1 MSQSSSPPGKNGGD
15 GYICNCGAMKMGGVG
30 CHCGSYLLSK
40 SKGNELNRPQ
50 REMVMYKISKIGREL
65 PVFVQKMTK
74 NDILSPNLYFCKA
87 YVSRCLPRQQ
97 EGNQII
103 PLKVLLEGMQMDAK
117 LVFTKYSHGTWPTI
131 YRKDWKKL
139 IEDAGMKA
147 GDICLF
153 QVVDRSSSGLT
164 MMVHMIRKS
173 EMLEGSTSVEA
184 SEPRAEETRLAQPG
198 GDAGKPRAEE
208 THSSPAGGYV
218 GKPRAEP
225 SGGSDSD
232 SRPHLNVKRSLS
244 PSPGESLQKEKKMQ
258 LGATTSTE
266 SSAKAPAEE
275 THAPLSSPEGREEM
289 ARHVEAATGQTV
301 TEDDCVTSQPHQD
314 LPPPAG
320 RNELRKGR
328 GLRR

>member
-1 MSQSSSPPGKNGGD
+1 MGGD

-173 EMLEGSTSVEA
+173 EMLPRTRKEA
-184 SEPRAEETRLAQPG
+184 PASRPASLARRRHAWPSREETPASLARRRPTP
-198 GDAGKPRAEE
+198 PRREDTSA
-208 THSSPAGGYV
+208 SLA
-218 GKPRAEP
+218 
-225 SGGSDSD
+225 
-232 SRPHLNVKRSLS
+232 LS
-244 PSPGESLQKEKKMQ
+244 PPE
-258 LGATTSTE
+258 GATAT
-266 SSAKAPAEE
+266 AAPI
-275 THAPLSSPEGREEM
+275 
-289 ARHVEAATGQTV
+289 
-301 TEDDCVTSQPHQD
+301 
-314 LPPPAG
+314 
-320 RNELRKGR
+320 
-328 GLRR
+328 